1 MVQNKN
7 NFSVSRNSI
16 ILLSNFTI
24 ALYIFGY
31 IIFFASGYQYGV
43 DPNLL
48 ELNLKSSNYYSILTI
63 GANFFILFIFRYL
76 LDKYLPKILF
86 LPVANK
92 SFLNWLILSLPL
104 LLINF
109 YYLGNAADRFL
120 AKEISNN
127 ILIVNLI
134 YLSLAYHSWVILTC
148 RNRFLIFLSSFSV
161 IFTSLITFE
170 REPLLICFFALLL
183 RMLNSMSVR
192 KLIISISLLFS
203 FFISIFF
210 TSKIISQVI
219 YRDNV
224 SNLSAI
230 AIYSSKFGNPILK
243 LSGDLSHKLI
253 LENLYLSDRF
263 KPNYDPKRIFVPI
276 QIERIFS
283 KDGFR
288 PKTNGKIATET
299 YSSST
304 VKSRFSGLGFSVFLD
319 FYITFGFTTL
329 LILPLFL
336 MYIFRYVCKS
346 RVNFLMLVP
355 TQVWLFKLMRSD
367 LWPSFIPYFLII
379 MLSIIIKLFVKNN
392 NSHSSK
398 I

>member
-1 MVQNKN
+1 
-7 NFSVSRNSI
+7 
-16 ILLSNFTI
+16 
-24 ALYIFGY
+24 
-31 IIFFASGYQYGV
+31 
-43 DPNLL
+43 
-48 ELNLKSSNYYSILTI
+48 
-63 GANFFILFIFRYL
+63 
-76 LDKYLPKILF
+76 
-86 LPVANK
+86 
-92 SFLNWLILSLPL
+92 
-104 LLINF
+104 
-109 YYLGNAADRFL
+109 
-120 AKEISNN
+120 
-127 ILIVNLI
+127 
-134 YLSLAYHSWVILTC
+134 
-148 RNRFLIFLSSFSV
+148 V